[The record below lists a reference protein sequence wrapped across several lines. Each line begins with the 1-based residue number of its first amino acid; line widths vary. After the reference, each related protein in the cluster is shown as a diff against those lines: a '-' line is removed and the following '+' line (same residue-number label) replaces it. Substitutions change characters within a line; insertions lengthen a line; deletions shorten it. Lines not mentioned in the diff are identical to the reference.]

1 MYKLKEYHDK
11 RVMSLTYDSEGDAF
25 SVGIIAKGEFS
36 FGAMV
41 DEAYRVTSG
50 KISFWEEGNEK
61 WKECGLGDEFT
72 THKGKDFKFKTD
84 EVSSYICYYK

>member
-11 RVMSLTYDSEGDAF
+11 RVMSLTYDKDGNAF

-50 KISFWEEGNEK
+50 KISFWEEGNDN

-84 EVSSYICYYK
+84 EVSSYICFYK